1 MGSKIGWYAN
11 HIILGANILMAEFE
25 SVVDYS
31 TKLDNFEGPL
41 DLLLHLIKEA
51 KIEIKDIFVSDVTEQ
66 FLKYMEGLSQID
78 VDKASEYLNM
88 AATLLEIKSKS
99 LLPKI
104 EEFDEDY
111 EDPEEMI
118 KRRLEEYKLFK
129 EASEKL
135 KQIENVERFYK
146 EPDKSV
152 GDVRIVYN
160 DFNIDGLIEAFSKL
174 LMRVDDKKRQE
185 NVLKEIPKEVFT
197 VKDKVEFIR
206 NVLVDKQT
214 ISFFELF
221 TEHLSK
227 SELITTFQAML
238 ELLKLQYISVE
249 QNGVFD
255 DITINL
261 REDRNE
267 ELGEIDEYS

>member
-1 MGSKIGWYAN
+1 
-11 HIILGANILMAEFE
+11 MAEFE
-25 SVVDYS
+25 SIVDYS
-31 TKLDNFEGPL
+31 TKLNNFEGPL

-51 KIEIKDIFVSDVTEQ
+51 KIEIKDVFVSQVTEQ
-66 FLKYMEGLSQID
+66 FLQYMDGLETLD

-99 LLPKI
+99 ILPKI
-104 EEFDEDY
+104 EEFDF
-111 EDPEEMI
+111 EDPEQELI
-118 KRRLEEYKLFK
+118 RQLEEYKLFK

-135 KQIENVERFYK
+135 KEQENVLRFYK

-152 GDVRIVYN
+152 GDVKVVYS
-160 DFNIDGLIEAFSKL
+160 DFNLDGLIAAFSKL

-197 VKDKVEFIR
+197 VKDKVEHIR
-206 NVLVDKQT
+206 SVLLDRKEA
-214 ISFFELF
+214 SFFEMF
-221 TEHLSK
+221 TSYYTK
-227 SELITTFQAML
+227 NELITTFQAML
-238 ELLKLQYISVE
+238 ELLKLQYITVV

-255 DITINL
+255 DITITL

-267 ELGEIDEYS
+267 ELGEIDEYN

>member
-1 MGSKIGWYAN
+1 
-11 HIILGANILMAEFE
+11 MAEFE

-51 KIEIKDIFVSDVTEQ
+51 KIEIKDVFVSQVTEQ
-66 FLKYMEGLSQID
+66 FLQYINGISVLD

-99 LLPKI
+99 ILPKI
-104 EEFDEDY
+104 EEFIDE
-111 EDPEEMI
+111 EDLEGEI
-118 KRRLEEYKLFK
+118 IRKLEEYKLFK

-135 KQIENVERFYK
+135 KEQENVLRFYK

-152 GDVRIVYN
+152 CDVKIVYN
-160 DFNIDGLIEAFSKL
+160 DFNLDGLIAAFSKL

-197 VKDKVEFIR
+197 VKDKVEHIR
-206 NVLVDKQT
+206 T
-214 ISFFELF
+214 ILLERKEASFFEMF
-221 TEHLSK
+221 GSYYTK
-227 SELITTFQAML
+227 NELITTFQAML
-238 ELLKLQYISVE
+238 ELLKLQYITVE

-255 DITINL
+255 DITITL
-261 REDRNE
+261 RDDRNE
-267 ELGEIDEYS
+267 ELGEIDEYN

>member
-1 MGSKIGWYAN
+1 
-11 HIILGANILMAEFE
+11 MAEFE

-51 KIEIKDIFVSDVTEQ
+51 KIEIKDVFVSQVTEQ
-66 FLKYMEGLSQID
+66 FLQYINGISVLD

-99 LLPKI
+99 ILPKI
-104 EEFDEDY
+104 EEFIDE
-111 EDPEEMI
+111 EDLEGEI
-118 KRRLEEYKLFK
+118 IRKLEEYKLFK

-135 KQIENVERFYK
+135 KEQEIVLRFYK

-152 GDVRIVYN
+152 GDVKIVYN
-160 DFNIDGLIEAFSKL
+160 DFNLDGLIAAFSKL

-197 VKDKVEFIR
+197 VKDKVEHIR
-206 NVLVDKQT
+206 T
-214 ISFFELF
+214 ILLERKEASFFEMF
-221 TEHLSK
+221 GSYYTK
-227 SELITTFQAML
+227 NELITTFQAML
-238 ELLKLQYISVE
+238 ELLKLQYITVE

-255 DITINL
+255 DITITL
-261 REDRNE
+261 RDDRNE
-267 ELGEIDEYS
+267 ELGEIDEYN